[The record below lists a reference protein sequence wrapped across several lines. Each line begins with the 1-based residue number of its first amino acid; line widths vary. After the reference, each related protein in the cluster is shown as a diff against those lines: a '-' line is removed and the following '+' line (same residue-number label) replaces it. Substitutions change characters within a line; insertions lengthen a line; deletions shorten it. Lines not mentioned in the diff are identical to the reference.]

1 VKISIIVTTYNWKE
15 ALALCL
21 ESVLAQ
27 TRLPDE
33 IVVADDGSRDD
44 TAELVRAYMRK
55 SPVPLIHVWH
65 PDEGF
70 QLSKIRNRGI
80 AGARGDYIVQLDGD
94 MIANRFFIEDHGRI
108 AKANAF
114 VQGKRS
120 LLSPESTSRILKS
133 KTIRVGAFSR
143 GVKFSHRRFLLRS
156 RCLSWLFSSTNRRA
170 RGTLG
175 CNMAY
180 WRSDAIRV
188 NGYDEQFVIHGGE
201 DLDFALR
208 LLHLGLKRQY
218 MKHLAFGAHLYHPCR
233 GNPEV
238 LDNESIVQRCQE
250 SGAISC
256 SRGIDQYMHAC
267 AWGNSFSA
275 AHRSERRAAS

>member
-1 VKISIIVTTYNWKE
+1 MKISLIVTTYNWKE

-33 IVVADDGSRDD
+33 IVVADDGSRQE
-44 TAELVRAYMRK
+44 TAELIRAYMQK

-80 AGARGDYIVQLDGD
+80 ADARGDYIVQLDGD

-108 AKANAF
+108 AKANTL
-114 VQGKRS
+114 VQGKRA
-120 LLSPESTSRILKS
+120 LLSPKATRRVLESGTVRL
-133 KTIRVGAFSR
+133 GPFSR
-143 GVKFSHRRFLLRS
+143 GVKLSQRRFLLRS
-156 RCLSWLFSSTNRRA
+156 HCLSRLFSSTNRRA

-180 WRSDAIRV
+180 WRTDAIRI
-188 NGYDEQFVIHGGE
+188 NGYDEQFVVHGGE
-201 DLDFALR
+201 DVDFALR

-218 MKHLAFGAHLYHPCR
+218 VKHLAFGAHLYHPCR
-233 GNPEV
+233 GNPAE
-238 LDNESIVQRCQE
+238 LNNERFVKQCQE
-250 SGAISC
+250 SGAIRC
-256 SRGIDQYMHAC
+256 SRGIDRYLHAR
-267 AWGNSFSA
+267 AGRNNFSA
-275 AHRSERRAAS
+275 SPGSERLAAS